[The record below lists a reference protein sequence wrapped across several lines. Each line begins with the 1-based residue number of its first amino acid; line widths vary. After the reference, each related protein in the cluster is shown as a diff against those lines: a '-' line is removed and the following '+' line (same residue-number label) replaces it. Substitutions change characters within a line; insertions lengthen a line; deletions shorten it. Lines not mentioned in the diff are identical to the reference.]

1 VYEEMG
7 DDDLWESRDRK
18 VNNRRNIKNLNKN
31 YSPVTEKKTV
41 KPRVTE
47 NRKLTEWDSDDI
59 FSLDE

>member
-18 VNNRRNIKNLNKN
+18 VNNRRNMKNLNKN

>member
-1 VYEEMG
+1 MYEEMG

-18 VNNRRNIKNLNKN
+18 VNNRRNIKNLNKR

-47 NRKLTEWDSDDI
+47 NRKLAEWDLDDI